1 MNWKRNTALFL
12 ASQTLSLLGTMIV
25 QYAIMWH
32 LVLETGS
39 GVMMTLYVVVGVL
52 PTLLSSVF
60 GGVLADRYN
69 KKLLI
74 NLSDGGIGLVSLLFA
89 VFLFS
94 GHDSVALLLV
104 AAGLRALGQGVQQPT
119 VGSLIPLIVPEDKLL
134 KINGL
139 NSSLQS
145 GVFIASPMLAASL
158 MAVAP
163 LGVLF
168 CVDVATALAAICILY
183 FFVKIPRTP
192 VAVGTEQ
199 NSYFKDLAEG
209 VGYIRSRRY
218 LMLLIV
224 MAALFTV
231 AISPAACLSPLQ
243 VTRDFGPEL
252 WRLSAIEI
260 VWAGGMVVG
269 GLLVGVLSFRNR
281 TVSIGISSIVSGI
294 MIGLLGVWTQFG
306 PYLACMAVAGIVQ
319 IYSQAPAMTILQQR
333 VAPEFLGRVMSVFT
347 MIGSLAMPVGI
358 MVFGPLADIVSID
371 YLMMATGAAIVILG
385 TAYLSSPT
393 LRIAGLPSAAGS
405 DPGSSDMG
413 AVE

>member
-1 MNWKRNTALFL
+1 MSWRRNTALFL

-52 PTLLSSVF
+52 PTFFSSIF
-60 GGVLADRYN
+60 GGVLADRYD

-89 VFLFS
+89 LFLFS
-94 GHDSVALLLV
+94 GHDSIVLLLV

-119 VGSLIPLIVPEDKLL
+119 VGSLVPLIVPEDKLL

-145 GVFIASPMLAASL
+145 GIFIISPIAAAAL
-158 MAVAP
+158 MAVVP
-163 LGVLF
+163 LGALF
-168 CVDVATALAAICILY
+168 LVDVVTALGAISILY
-183 FFVKIPRTP
+183 FFVKVPPVPGVAART
-192 VAVGTEQ
+192 EK
-199 NSYFKDLAEG
+199 NSYFKDLTEG
-209 VGYIRSRRY
+209 LRYIRSERY
-218 LMLLIV
+218 LLLLIV
-224 MAALFTV
+224 MSICFTI

-252 WRLSAIEI
+252 WRLTAIEI

-269 GLLVGVLSFRNR
+269 GLLVGVWSFRNR
-281 TVSIGISSIVSGI
+281 IHSVGVSSVVTGVGLA
-294 MIGLLGVWTQFG
+294 LLGVWTDFSL
-306 PYLACMAVAGIVQ
+306 YLACMAVCGVVQ
-319 IYSQAPAMTILQQR
+319 TYSQAPSMTILQEK

-358 MVFGPLADIVSID
+358 MVFGPLADVVSID
-371 YLMMATGAAIVILG
+371 GILIATGSAIVLLG
-385 TAYLSSPT
+385 ACVLSNRT
-393 LRIAGLPSAAGS
+393 LRAAGRPS
-405 DPGSSDMG
+405 NEN
-413 AVE
+413 ATNQ